1 MQNKLEAF
9 IDQLQQ
15 AKTLDDLQHVIFGLR
30 DLYDVEHLVYHSV
43 KSTGEQYGVLT
54 YDDAWVSHYVDQSYE
69 RIDPVV
75 LGCFQSFQPVIWKEL
90 DWSGK
95 SSRRFLGEALD
106 NGVGSQGLSVPIRG
120 PNGQFAL
127 FTVNDSCRD
136 TSWAKFSA
144 EYQRQ
149 MILIAHYLN
158 NKALEIEH
166 GKLVP
171 PTTAL
176 SPRESDSLTLLA
188 MGYSR
193 AHAADSLRISEH
205 TLRVYIESARFK
217 LGSANTTHAVA
228 AALSR
233 GLIVV

>member
-1 MQNKLEAF
+1 MHNKLEAF

-15 AKTLDDLQHVIFGLR
+15 AKTLDDLHGVIFGLR

-43 KSTGEQYGVLT
+43 KSTVEQYGVLT
-54 YDDAWVSHYVDQSYE
+54 YKEDWAGRYVEQNYE

-75 LGCFQSFQPVIWKEL
+75 LGCFQSFQPVMWKEL
-90 DWSGK
+90 DWSSK
-95 SSRRFLGEALD
+95 NSRRFLGEALD
-106 NGVGSQGLSVPIRG
+106 NGVGNQGFSVPIRG
-120 PNGQFAL
+120 PSGQFAL
-127 FTVNDSCRD
+127 FTVNDTCKDDR
-136 TSWAKFSA
+136 WAKFTA
-144 EYQRQ
+144 EHHRQ

-166 GKLVP
+166 GKLVSP
-171 PTTAL
+171 IKAL

-193 AHAADSLRISEH
+193 AHAADTLKISEH
-205 TLRVYIESARFK
+205 TLRVYIEAARFK

-233 GLIVV
+233 GLIVD